1 MKHLYTSFYNTVMIN
16 KIIMHYVAGGLQRFA
31 LIEIHFLFHSIFVFV
46 FKSQCSR
53 TLVCTDPLQNVSS
66 EAFLPLL
73 SAQGILFCTS
83 ECLKAPPDL
92 LKIYLHESN
101 RVYRDKLV
109 EEKDF
114 QLFDK
119 LQADAVKKFYEVRI
133 LKYKQTKM
141 QGWRKRER
149 IICLPALCLDLDIS
163 IQPRKSKQKETLG
176 WRFRQGVGGNVN
188 QCGTGVLLSESALSA
203 GQIGK
208 HFNGFLLTSLPSTLP
223 GCKHA
228 H

>member
-1 MKHLYTSFYNTVMIN
+1 MVI
-16 KIIMHYVAGGLQRFA
+16 KIIMHHITEGLKRFV
-31 LIEIHFLFHSIFVFV
+31 LIEIYFFFHSNP
-46 FKSQCSR
+46 QCCR
-53 TLVCTDPLQNVSS
+53 TLVCTDPLQNVS
-66 EAFLPLL
+66 AVVFLCPL

-119 LQADAVKKFYEVRI
+119 LQADTVKKNYEVRI

-149 IICLPALCLDLDIS
+149 IIWLPTLCLDLDIS
-163 IQPRKSKQKETLG
+163 IQPRKSKK
-176 WRFRQGVGGNVN
+176 
-188 QCGTGVLLSESALSA
+188 
-203 GQIGK
+203 K
-208 HFNGFLLTSLPSTLP
+208 
-223 GCKHA
+223 K
-228 H
+228 